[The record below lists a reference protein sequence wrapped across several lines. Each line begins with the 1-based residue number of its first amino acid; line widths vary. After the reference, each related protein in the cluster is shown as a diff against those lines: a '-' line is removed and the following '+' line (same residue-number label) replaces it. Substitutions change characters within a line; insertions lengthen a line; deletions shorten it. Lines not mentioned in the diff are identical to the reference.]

1 MADFFVVMSTMP
13 TETVASEIARAVV
26 SERLA
31 ACANIIPAMRSIY
44 LWKGDIHDDPE
55 CLALFKTSSD
65 RLQSLIERI
74 RSIHPYDV
82 PEIIALPIDSGHPG
96 YFSWIEDCVTS

>member
-26 SERLA
+26 SEHLA
-31 ACANIIPAMRSIY
+31 ACANIIPTVRSIY
-44 LWKGDIHDDPE
+44 LWKGAIHDDPE
-55 CLALFKTSSD
+55 CLVMFKTSSD
-65 RLQSLIERI
+65 CVQSLIERV

-82 PEIIALPIDSGHPG
+82 PEIISLPIETGHPG
-96 YFSWIEDCVTS
+96 YFNWVMDCVAE